1 MQTCTAKVLD
11 DSIFFLLNLTQE
23 LKSAACN
30 TRVQE
35 QKSMFNIFYH
45 SVMQITE
52 KCVWLRSVVCN
63 CNCNVCVMWMKLLL
77 IMPFLTQCHI
87 CCPWWLICP
96 CAGVLL
102 LISSCLAFHVH
113 MWNVEEV
120 SEHSHATKY
129 KLQQMEIL
137 ILFWLTALADI
148 FGGEEVSQIFLNYS
162 FSALH
167 ISTDGDLSIC
177 RNHPQT
183 VQQFYVLTKKTD
195 IYRCFR
201 LCNLFWFFVCFFDF
215 VLCWNPL

>member
-1 MQTCTAKVLD
+1 MKINC
-11 DSIFFLLNLTQE
+11 
-23 LKSAACN
+23 LKQWN
-30 TRVQE
+30 V
-35 QKSMFNIFYH
+35 

-52 KCVWLRSVVCN
+52 KRVWLRSVVCN

-129 KLQQMEIL
+129 KLQQMQML

-148 FGGEEVSQIFLNYS
+148 YGGEEVSQIFLNDS
-162 FSALH
+162 FSFFAYFHWL
-167 ISTDGDLSIC
+167 
-177 RNHPQT
+177 RPQHMWKSSADCAAI
-183 VQQFYVLTKKTD
+183 FM
-195 IYRCFR
+195 C
-201 LCNLFWFFVCFFDF
+201 
-215 VLCWNPL
+215 